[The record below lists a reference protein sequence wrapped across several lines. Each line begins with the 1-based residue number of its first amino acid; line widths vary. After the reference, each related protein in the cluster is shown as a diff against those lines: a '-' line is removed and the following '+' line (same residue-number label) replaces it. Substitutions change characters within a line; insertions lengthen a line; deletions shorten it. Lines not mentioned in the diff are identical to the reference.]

1 MTDGRR
7 DPFQY
12 GAREC
17 LTSTRRRIRWDN
29 YDSTRSHES
38 LLVPILDYSS
48 RLPVFEGSKYGQSV
62 RVGAQVFR
70 RDRKGQ
76 WIADTSD
83 EDGFVPYWED
93 ITTSGP
99 YTVWSRRK
107 RVDLE
112 ILGGL
117 GSLQSILKLSSGRIG
132 EKEDDAQ
139 PFTESESS
147 DTESTAPEV
156 STDAIGDDSDE
167 DISETEIFDLRRYEE
182 LENISSAEELYD
194 VSGSEID
201 EGNLTW
207 QKNHSFA
214 RGTVRRRDLTRDS
227 STQENFH
234 PILPMADRNNRSRAS
249 SQGNS
254 SANADAD
261 DEGSDSENEYV
272 ETGDSDSESNH
283 KSSSNSSSDSKH
295 YLRCDVCDNHI
306 AIANSE
312 SSELELC
319 YQCNR
324 CVSDDSYDIC
334 WSCYNKGAW
343 CANPTHKLRILASSR
358 GRGFSPREEIIR
370 DEADPVLDIVIEKI
384 NEGSHSGL
392 VSVFRYSRRNK
403 DMLHN
408 SKPII
413 HPSHPLVVY
422 PLDGQRYLFGN
433 LENNTYVVHEVPFD
447 TSETNQTS
455 ADTCIPVSV
464 HMCFSSCGRYVHVLR
479 ITARRES
486 IWFGTTRLHVR
497 SITLR
502 LSATRPASGK
512 PRTEPFTS
520 GADLGDWPNLMRQ
533 FPFAITWTNTH
544 AYLSLSGTFLRV
556 LRFDLQDSSKVR
568 EQTPYTLA
576 ATLALPQSA
585 TSRPVHYFPPSDDG
599 AAKVI
604 LGSSQEHEN
613 QPPMV
618 VYLAYQMG
626 NEWEKVENQKLSP
639 TPALDTNESLF
650 VEPIGIEDEYHA
662 HPRKL
667 GPDEKMERH
676 FVGSKDVDRARK
688 AAVRNG
694 TYCPSC
700 FDLGM
705 GMLTLYRPHGF
716 DLPIIDLNPD
726 PDNVKTGRAPLAWKV
741 PHETLLT
748 ALESG
753 CQFCCFLMYRLL
765 GSSSR
770 VYGPFLS
777 STDLACCS
785 QGTVKPDNTL
795 RQTISRLRNM
805 RWLVDPEEQVL
816 KFLCKPLDQDPTC
829 RTFTKM
835 SVTMP
840 GVCTNREVPL
850 PGSDTKFAPIM
861 VGIEG
866 QNEELDAISTITTFI
881 HTDESDK
888 GVPECTLEL
897 FSLPGK

>member
-455 ADTCIPVSV
+455 ADTCIP
-464 HMCFSSCGRYVHVLR
+464 L
-479 ITARRES
+479 AENL
-486 IWFGTTRLHVR
+486 FGLERL
-497 SITLR
+497 
-502 LSATRPASGK
+502 G
-512 PRTEPFTS
+512 FT
-520 GADLGDWPNLMRQ
+520 
-533 FPFAITWTNTH
+533 
-544 AYLSLSGTFLRV
+544 
-556 LRFDLQDSSKVR
+556 
-568 EQTPYTLA
+568 
-576 ATLALPQSA
+576 
-585 TSRPVHYFPPSDDG
+585 
-599 AAKVI
+599 
-604 LGSSQEHEN
+604 
-613 QPPMV
+613 
-618 VYLAYQMG
+618 
-626 NEWEKVENQKLSP
+626 
-639 TPALDTNESLF
+639 
-650 VEPIGIEDEYHA
+650 
-662 HPRKL
+662 
-667 GPDEKMERH
+667 
-676 FVGSKDVDRARK
+676 
-688 AAVRNG
+688 
-694 TYCPSC
+694 
-700 FDLGM
+700 
-705 GMLTLYRPHGF
+705 
-716 DLPIIDLNPD
+716 
-726 PDNVKTGRAPLAWKV
+726 
-741 PHETLLT
+741 
-748 ALESG
+748 
-753 CQFCCFLMYRLL
+753 
-765 GSSSR
+765 
-770 VYGPFLS
+770 
-777 STDLACCS
+777 
-785 QGTVKPDNTL
+785 
-795 RQTISRLRNM
+795 
-805 RWLVDPEEQVL
+805 
-816 KFLCKPLDQDPTC
+816 
-829 RTFTKM
+829 
-835 SVTMP
+835 
-840 GVCTNREVPL
+840 
-850 PGSDTKFAPIM
+850 
-861 VGIEG
+861 
-866 QNEELDAISTITTFI
+866 
-881 HTDESDK
+881 
-888 GVPECTLEL
+888 
-897 FSLPGK
+897 